1 MIGFH
6 IDCNVHHF
14 KRDYLERW
22 LTDLAGLGYDAI
34 LWELEDAVVWDTCPE
49 CAPPDAYTKD
59 EFRELLA
66 LSRRLG
72 LEPIPLLQTI
82 GHCEYVLRHGSYS
95 HLAETPDR
103 VDQYCPRN
111 PHLVPFL
118 QDWIEEYLDLFGD
131 VRYFHIGADEAWQ
144 LGACPDCKAYAE
156 RHSLSQLYIDHVNAV
171 CAGLIERDVRP
182 CIWADMILHHHE
194 ALDRLSRRIVLF
206 DWMYDIYRGNGK
218 VCVWG
223 HGLQRK
229 EYLSPETLATF
240 GESLFPEGD
249 EPAREPETFYTAD
262 YLAARGFDVVTC
274 PSSASGADSVFAPRH
289 WLHMVNTYDSVRKGQ
304 ASHLHGSVL
313 TSWTIRIHPWEL
325 QRAIIEL
332 APHAA
337 AHPHQPIEQFERD
350 YVQRHLGA
358 DRPEFWRA
366 CGLLAKPGLL
376 NDVRTL
382 GFGKNAIPVP
392 QNHVQQSLARLAAEG
407 RVEHELA
414 TVQDR
419 LAEYRRAL
427 DLFRALAESSDKGGT
442 MLETWSLAAHNLI
455 NRAEITAFLLTHA
468 ATPGSAAPLAPAA
481 EQQGA
486 DLLPQ
491 MRELR
496 AETHALYRG
505 ILKPTRL
512 KLVIDWLYG
521 SVGHAVARTLQG
533 R

>member
-6 IDCNVHHF
+6 IDFNVHHF

-22 LTDLAGLGYDAI
+22 LTDLAGLGYDTI
-34 LWELEDAVVWDTCPE
+34 LWELEDAVAWDTCPR

-72 LEPIPLLQTI
+72 LEPVPLLQTI
-82 GHCEYVLRHGSYS
+82 GHCEYVLRHRPYS

-111 PHLVPFL
+111 SQLVPFL
-118 QDWIEEYLDLFGD
+118 RDWIDEYLDLFGD
-131 VRYFHIGADEAWQ
+131 VRHFHIGADEAWQ

-171 CAGLIERDVRP
+171 CTGLIERGVRP

-194 ALDRLSRRIVLF
+194 AIDRLSRKIVLF

-223 HGLQRK
+223 KGLQRK
-229 EYLSPETLATF
+229 EDLSPETLATF

-249 EPAREPETFYTAD
+249 EPGREPETFYTAD
-262 YLAARGFDVVTC
+262 CLVARGFDVVTC

-289 WLHMVNTYDSVRKGQ
+289 WLHMINTYDSVRKGH
-304 ASHLHGSVL
+304 ANHLYGSAL

-337 AHPHQPIEQFERD
+337 RHPHGPITAFEQAYTR
-350 YVQRHLGA
+350 RHFGA

-366 CGLLAKPGLL
+366 CGLLAKPGLF

-382 GFGKNAIPVP
+382 GFGKNAVPVP
-392 QNHVQQSLARLAAEG
+392 EDHVQRSLTRLAADG
-407 RVEHELA
+407 RIDHELA
-414 TVQDR
+414 AGHDR
-419 LAEYRRAL
+419 LAEYRLGL
-427 DLFRALAESSDKGGT
+427 DLFRALSEPSDNGSPILK
-442 MLETWSLAAHNLI
+442 TWLLAARNLI
-455 NRAEITAFLLTHA
+455 NRAETTAFLLTHA
-468 ATPGSAAPLAPAA
+468 ATPSPARPLVPAA
-481 EQQGA
+481 RQQGA
-486 DLLPQ
+486 DLLEQ
-491 MRELR
+491 LRELR
-496 AETHALYRG
+496 SETGALYGG
-505 ILKPTRL
+505 ILKPIRRE
-512 KLVIDWLYG
+512 LVIDWLYR
-521 SVGHAVARTLQG
+521 SIE
-533 R
+533 